1 MKKYFFHKEVI
12 VKRGNQA
19 ENFLVILRVKAL
31 VLNSMGNKVFSEIQE
46 NSHPNLLIIMKF

>member
-19 ENFLVILRVKAL
+19 ENFLVILRGKAL
-31 VLNSMGNKVFSEIQE
+31 VLKLYGQSSF
-46 NSHPNLLIIMKF
+46 